1 MQQPVPKVKLGEKIT
16 ALQQIVSPFGKTDTA
31 SVLFETIKYIKF
43 LHEQVQLLSEP
54 YTNASRNKGNCNN
67 LLPWGDRAEASKGE
81 GEHDLRERGLCL
93 VPVSWTPEVYRD
105 GNAMD
110 YWTPAY
116 RGCLYR

>member
-1 MQQPVPKVKLGEKIT
+1 L
-16 ALQQIVSPFGKTDTA
+16 VS
-31 SVLFETIKYIKF
+31 LF
-43 LHEQVQLLSEP
+43 Q
-54 YTNASRNKGNCNN
+54 GNCNN
-67 LLPWGDRAEASKGE
+67 LPWGGVHQPEASRVE

>member
-1 MQQPVPKVKLGEKIT
+1 V
-16 ALQQIVSPFGKTDTA
+16 
-31 SVLFETIKYIKF
+31 
-43 LHEQVQLLSEP
+43 
-54 YTNASRNKGNCNN
+54 
-67 LLPWGDRAEASKGE
+67 E